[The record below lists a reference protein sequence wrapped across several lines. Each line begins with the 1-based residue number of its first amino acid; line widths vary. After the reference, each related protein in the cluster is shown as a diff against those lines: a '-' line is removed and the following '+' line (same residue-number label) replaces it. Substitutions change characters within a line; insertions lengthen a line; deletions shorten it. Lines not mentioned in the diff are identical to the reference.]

1 MLTSWSQKVD
11 ALLLYMAQLEDK
23 IKTEVEA
30 RENLTRVYENSLN
43 NGVNKLND
51 ETQMLAENPLVRE
64 ISLIVAKELL
74 KQSANNPS
82 MQELLRQRSQ
92 D

>member
-1 MLTSWSQKVD
+1 
-11 ALLLYMAQLEDK
+11 MAQLEDK

-82 MQELLRQRSQ
+82 MQDLLRQKS
-92 D
+92 

>member
-82 MQELLRQRSQ
+82 MQDLLRQRS
-92 D
+92 

>member
-1 MLTSWSQKVD
+1 
-11 ALLLYMAQLEDK
+11 MAQLEDK

-43 NGVNKLND
+43 NGVTKLND

-74 KQSANNPS
+74 KQSATNPS
-82 MQELLRQRSQ
+82 MQDLLRQRS
-92 D
+92 

>member
-51 ETQMLAENPLVRE
+51 ET
-64 ISLIVAKELL
+64 
-74 KQSANNPS
+74 
-82 MQELLRQRSQ
+82 
-92 D
+92 

>member
-1 MLTSWSQKVD
+1 
-11 ALLLYMAQLEDK
+11 MAQLEDK

-74 KQSANNPS
+74 K
-82 MQELLRQRSQ
+82 
-92 D
+92 

>member
-1 MLTSWSQKVD
+1 
-11 ALLLYMAQLEDK
+11 MAQLEDK

-43 NGVNKLND
+43 SGVNKLND

-74 KQSANNPS
+74 K
-82 MQELLRQRSQ
+82 
-92 D
+92 